1 MTLSPKL
8 KKGVTVFLVIAFFVV
23 VNLTPAAKEIKNF
36 FYFISS
42 PIQKVIW
49 GGGRYFSDLFEMV
62 FDMRDLKQK
71 NETLELQ
78 LQELLSENTQ
88 IAKLEK
94 ENETLREAL
103 GIGLEEEFEL
113 EMTEVIGKD
122 ISQDFLLINKGQR
135 DGLTEDLPVITQQKV
150 LVGKIAQVYKDF
162 SKVALISNQEISF
175 NVEIQEKELEGVMR
189 GRGNLKLFLE
199 LVPKEK
205 EIKEGDLLITT
216 SLGRI
221 FPEGLLVGHI
231 TKVESSDIEPFQM
244 ARVNPIFEIGK
255 VEILFV
261 ITSF

>member
-8 KKGVTVFLVIAFFVV
+8 KKGVTVFLVIAFFIV

-49 GGGRYFSDLFEMV
+49 GGGKYFSDLFEMV
-62 FDMRDLKQK
+62 FEMRDLKEN
-71 NETLELQ
+71 NEALELQ

-103 GIGLEEEFEL
+103 RIGLEEEFEL

-122 ISQDFLLINKGQR
+122 ISQDFLLINKGQG
-135 DGLTEDLPVITQQKV
+135 DGLTENLPVITQQKV